1 MSNTTTTV
9 IGGFRVEDVTF
20 HNARQQSEILKEGV
34 IDEEVEKSKV
44 EAPKS
49 LTPEQVKTFYLR
61 KIQNTNDE
69 DEKRVYAK
77 TIHWIDEL
85 SEVKNKLVKYELEEM
100 KRQDSADTPDDIE

>member
-9 IGGFRVEDVTF
+9 RGGFRVEDVTF

-34 IDEEVEKSKV
+34 IDEEVEQSKV

-49 LTPEQVKTFYLR
+49 LTPEQIKNFFLK
-61 KIQNTNDE
+61 KIQNTTDE
-69 DEKRVYAK
+69 GEKRVYAK
-77 TIHWIDEL
+77 TIHLVDEL
-85 SEVKNKLVKYELEEM
+85 AEIKNKLVKYELDEM